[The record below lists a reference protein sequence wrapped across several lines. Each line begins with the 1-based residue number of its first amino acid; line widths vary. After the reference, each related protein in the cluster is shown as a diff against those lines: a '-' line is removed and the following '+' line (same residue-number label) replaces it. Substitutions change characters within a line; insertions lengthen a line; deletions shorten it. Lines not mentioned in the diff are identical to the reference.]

1 MTKGEASGQ
10 HRDLKAVARHEFLR
24 FLVLFLY
31 LWAMFLL
38 FELHQYVV
46 LSTYKIPVES
56 WSIGFF
62 NALVL
67 AKVMVVADEVRFK
80 TFLRDR
86 PLFIAIVGRS
96 IVFAILFI
104 AVDVLEK
111 VLLGYFHGQALAE
124 SVPTYGGGGLAG
136 RMVVGMIIAIS
147 LIPYF
152 AFREI
157 DIKLGKGRLSEIL
170 FGLRAAPNNDAA
182 TSPR

>member
-1 MTKGEASGQ
+1 MTTGEASGQ
-10 HRDLKAVARHEFLR
+10 HRDLKAVAKREFVR

-96 IVFAILFI
+96 ITFAVLFI

-111 VLLGYFHGQALAE
+111 MLLGLFHGQEIAR
-124 SVPTYGGGGLAG
+124 SIPTYGGGGIVG
-136 RMVVGMIIAIS
+136 RMVVGVIIAIS

-157 DIKLGKGRLSEIL
+157 DIKLGQGRLSEIL
-170 FGLRAAPNNDAA
+170 FGLGAARSKDAEI
-182 TSPR
+182 SPR

>member
-1 MTKGEASGQ
+1 MTADTSGK
-10 HRDLKAVARHEFLR
+10 HRDLKELARHEFIR
-24 FLVLFLY
+24 FFVLFVY

-86 PLFIAIVGRS
+86 PLFIAIIGRS
-96 IVFAILFI
+96 VVFAILFI

-111 VLLGYFHGQALAE
+111 ILLGYFHGQAIAQ
-124 SVPTYGGGGLAG
+124 SIPTYGGGGLVG
-136 RMVVGMIIAIS
+136 RMVVGIIIAIS

-170 FGLRAAPNNDAA
+170 FGLRAAPDNKAA
-182 TSPR
+182 ASPP